1 MGERCD
7 EWRRIA
13 RGDARVAVGT
23 RSAVFAPVRD
33 PAVIILDEEQEHTY
47 KSENAPR
54 YHARE
59 IALYRGAKE
68 GALVLFGSATPSIE
82 TMYLA
87 KAGVYTLYT
96 RSRPGIT
103 AARFPMRASLT

>member
-1 MGERCD
+1 MAAHRA
-7 EWRRIA
+7 RRSPR
-13 RGDARVAVGT
+13 RGRHALGGLRTA
-23 RSAVFAPVRD
+23 SKYLL
-33 PAVIILDEEQEHTY
+33 ILDEEQEHTY

-68 GALVLFGSATPSIE
+68 RALVLFGSATPSIE

-87 KAGVYTLYT
+87 KTGVYSLYT
-96 RSRPGIT
+96 LKTRYNG
-103 AARFPMRASLT
+103 RALPDAPPSST